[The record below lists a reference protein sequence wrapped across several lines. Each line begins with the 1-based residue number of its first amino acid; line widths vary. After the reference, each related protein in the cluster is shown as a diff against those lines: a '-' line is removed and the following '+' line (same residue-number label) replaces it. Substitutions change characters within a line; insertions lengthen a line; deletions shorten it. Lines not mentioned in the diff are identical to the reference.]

1 MDSLSNLPTDDSELD
16 PKQKALMNK
25 YLGST
30 NTNSGSTSDGDDNS
44 SWTDGNKWKLVGY
57 TTIIFFLLINPW
69 IQQLLTKVPYF
80 GGSDMTVLL
89 LSVIMFA
96 VLTTIVVM
104 IM

>member
-1 MDSLSNLPTDDSELD
+1 MDPLNTLPTDDSMLD
-16 PKQKALMNK
+16 PKQKALMEK

-30 NTNSGSTSDGDDNS
+30 SASTGTDGDDNS